1 MPPLEDVV
9 RALRNAVADLP
20 AGPSGADFAGVL
32 RLFLHFAKQRDA
44 LAVVTADGHLLAW
57 HALNQWPDSSSDANT
72 VARELL
78 LSLGQQHVA
87 ERVLRGP
94 FTPPA
99 GTEDVFAGSQRLS
112 ARLEAARRRR
122 ERKNVGRAPEVA
134 AITCGGIDAAA
145 LLIRARGSAALCA
158 ELFERCEAEAAA
170 PNGVK
175 ALPLPL
181 GDKRRVAGC
190 ETGVFATQR
199 LPPLAVVG
207 PYAAWVTCSSELEQ
221 CVPLV
226 MRDEFEQRCVA
237 SEAVGLRD
245 EQILFVAHPQGVA
258 NATSQLNDWR
268 ANPEDSTA
276 GDEGRGPNAALIE
289 VVCHGWPHLFVVTTR
304 AVESGDELSVEYP
317 PQFWAGRAAARLA
330 QRSLNECLA

>member
-57 HALNQWPDSSSDANT
+57 HALNQWPETASEPNT

-78 LSLGQQHVA
+78 LSLGQQSLA

-94 FTPPA
+94 FTPPW
-99 GTEDVFAGSQRLS
+99 TEVFAGSQRLS

-122 ERKNVGRAPEVA
+122 ARKSVGHAPEVA
-134 AITCGGIDAAA
+134 AVTCGGIDAAA

-158 ELFERCEAEAAA
+158 DLFARCCEAEAAA
-170 PNGVK
+170 PYGVK

-181 GDKRRVAGC
+181 DDKRRVAGC
-190 ETGVFATQR
+190 TTGVFATQR

-245 EQILFVAHPQGVA
+245 EQVLFVAFPPGVA

-276 GDEGRGPNAALIE
+276 GDEGKGPNAALVE

-317 PQFWAGRAAARLA
+317 PQFWAGRAAARMA
-330 QRSLNECLA
+330 QRSLNACLA